1 MPRLDTTLLVA
12 LAALGARGW
21 QWRMVSSAPFD
32 RSVANFSSCGASP
45 PPAPERTA
53 DRTYP
58 VSPPPLSPKP
68 PAPPPPAASSG
79 GDLVVGSQML
89 ATDDAELVPSLRGG
103 RRGADGCRATFT
115 WIEEQRWTD
124 GLRARLDI
132 GGDGIIEGYLL
143 QLVFA
148 PEVAARLRVKKLVA
162 GAVVSAEFAPERS
175 CSRGSPPGWAP

>member
-1 MPRLDTTLLVA
+1 MFGCSKINLAHSTKPPPTPPQLRKTLTERWLGGPPSSAFAPLIHMPRLATTLLVA

-45 PPAPERTA
+45 PPAAERTA

-58 VSPPPLSPKP
+58 VLPPPLSPKP

-79 GDLVVGSQML
+79 GDLVVDSQSI

-103 RRGADGCRATFT
+103 RRGADGCHATFT

-124 GLRARLDI
+124 GLRARLAMAHGVI
-132 GGDGIIEGYLL
+132 RAL
-143 QLVFA
+143 
-148 PEVAARLRVKKLVA
+148 
-162 GAVVSAEFAPERS
+162 
-175 CSRGSPPGWAP
+175 